1 MDNIKLHNFAQEHP
15 RTSGDAPN
23 SLPVS
28 VHDLKQQDTNE
39 DDDKPQLAKL
49 DQLSG
54 WRLWVTHS
62 CLLLGLFMAAIE
74 SSIVTTA
81 LVPIAAALMDFQNAN
96 WVVAAYLITYTGFLI
111 IFARIS
117 DLCGRKPTLIAAIII
132 FTVFSGACTA
142 AQTMTQLIIL
152 RAFQGIGGAGLY
164 SLAMSI
170 VLEVTP
176 PKHIGLATGLF
187 GPTFVLSNLLG
198 PVLGGF
204 LTTSLSWRLVFFINV
219 PTGII
224 LLCVLGWIFPANS
237 EPLPLSRRT
246 LYFIDWP
253 GMLLSLLGVITLIYA
268 LEKGGARQRWA
279 SPDIIA
285 TLALSGVGLI
295 GFVAWEWIVSDPKK
309 KRTRMLPL
317 FPIRLIWQHPGIHSG
332 TAFLVGFPF
341 LITTVFLP
349 QRFQIHNGLSP
360 METGFRMLP
369 LLLLAAGGA
378 GVGAIV
384 GSRFNIS
391 WHILASSLALQ
402 IVGLGLMATLPTSG
416 DVSPAQYGYQVL
428 LGFGF
433 GLSLS
438 SLIVISKLEVSG
450 DDSGQSRTRRSPN
463 PLPLS
468 TSMKE
473 TLFTDIGYSSFSPY
487 IGITIGAVTQVRT
500 LGGLMGIAIA
510 QAVVFGE
517 IYLKLK
523 KKLSYDTLDMI
534 LESPR
539 AIAKLTPHDKEMV
552 INAYGVAF
560 NLINIIAV
568 GICVA
573 ALIACM
579 GIWRRK
585 PLSLAD
591 NGA

>member
-1 MDNIKLHNFAQEHP
+1 MDNIKLHNYSQEHP
-15 RTSGDAPN
+15 RTSGEGPN
-23 SLPVS
+23 SHPVS
-28 VHDLKQQDTNE
+28 LHGLKQQDTNE
-39 DDDKPQLAKL
+39 DEDKPQVAKL

-62 CLLLGLFMAAIE
+62 CLLLGLFMATIE

-81 LVPIAAALMDFQNAN
+81 LVPIAEALMDFQNAN
-96 WVVAAYLITYTGFLI
+96 WVVAAYLITYTAFLI

-117 DLCGRKPTLIAAIII
+117 DLCGRKPTLIAAITI

-204 LTTSLSWRLVFFINV
+204 LTTSLSWRLVFFINL

-237 EPLPLSRRT
+237 TPLPLSRRT
-246 LYFIDWP
+246 LSFVDWP
-253 GMLLSLLGVITLIYA
+253 GMFLSLLGVISLIYA

-285 TLALSGVGLI
+285 TLALSGVGLV
-295 GFVAWEWIVSDPKK
+295 GFVTWEWIVSDPRK

-317 FPIRLIWQHPGIHSG
+317 FPIRLIWGSTPASIPGLLPLPSLFAIPTHQHCS

-341 LITTVFLP
+341 LITT
-349 QRFQIHNGLSP
+349 
-360 METGFRMLP
+360 TGFRMLP

-378 GVGAIV
+378 GVGAVV
-384 GSRFNIS
+384 GSKFNIS

-416 DVSPAQYGYQVL
+416 DVSSAQYGYQVL

-438 SLIVISKLEVSG
+438 S
-450 DDSGQSRTRRSPN
+450 
-463 PLPLS
+463 
-468 TSMKE
+468 
-473 TLFTDIGYSSFSPY
+473 
-487 IGITIGAVTQVRT
+487 ITIGAVTQVRT

-517 IYLKLK
+517 IYLKLE

-534 LESPR
+534 LVSPR
-539 AIAKLTPHDKEMV
+539 PVAKLAPHDKEMV

-568 GICVA
+568 GVCIA

-585 PLSLAD
+585 RLSITD
-591 NGA
+591 TGV